1 MTKLAFAFLSALLLI
16 LAPAMMAQQKI
27 GYVNSSKIFDEL
39 PEAREAAKRLEN
51 YTKPIQDTLQMLK
64 QQITDKIE
72 EYRKK
77 SALMTEQAKATAQQE
92 LQDMQARAQEYASGK
107 DQELAR
113 QRDVIFSP
121 VREKILKA
129 IDLIAKREKYSFVL
143 DQNENVN
150 IVLFADPKNDL
161 TNRVLDNLKRGQ

>member
-27 GYVNSSKIFDEL
+27 GYVNSSK
-39 PEAREAAKRLEN
+39 
-51 YTKPIQDTLQMLK
+51 KPIQDTLQMLK
-64 QQITDKIE
+64 QQITDKID